1 MLDLQSWRHPKR
13 ATGDSSCPIFFFS
26 LLHLFQKLSSKV
38 CVSFSLPICMLVIIF
53 HVSRRAVLPQL
64 FGTRQRWSG
73 EIFDLPIS
81 IITILVLLVL
91 TANTSSSN
99 PLLRQLH
106 DHPIWFKDS
115 YPLAQLASF
124 HSVSKRYAW
133 LIHEL
138 WSFVEIKDNPG
149 DPLLSARLLRRSMA
163 LIGPDQ

>member
-1 MLDLQSWRHPKR
+1 MLDLQSWRHPKW
-13 ATGDSSCPIFFFS
+13 ATRDSSCPIFFFLCFTFFSKALVKS
-26 LLHLFQKLSSKV
+26 LCFFFFAYFYVGYYFMSLDELFSHSCLALANAGVVRYS
-38 CVSFSLPICMLVIIF
+38 I
-53 HVSRRAVLPQL
+53 
-64 FGTRQRWSG
+64 
-73 EIFDLPIS
+73 LPIS

-99 PLLRQLH
+99 PLLGQLH
-106 DHPIWFKDS
+106 DHPIWFKDC

-124 HSVSKRYAW
+124 HSVAKRYAW
-133 LIHEL
+133 VIHEL